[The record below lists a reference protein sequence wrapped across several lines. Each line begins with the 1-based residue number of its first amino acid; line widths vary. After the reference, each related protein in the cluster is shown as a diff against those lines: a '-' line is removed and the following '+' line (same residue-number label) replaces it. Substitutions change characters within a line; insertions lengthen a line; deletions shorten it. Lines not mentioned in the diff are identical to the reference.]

1 MFGLFKKKKDK
12 TDAVK
17 EISLYSV
24 ADGELI
30 KIEEVNDLVFAQ
42 KMMGDGYAVVPS
54 NGTITAPVD
63 GKVTNVFP
71 TQHAIGFDAH
81 GLEILLHMGIDTVSL
96 DGGPFSTAVREGE
109 NLKASHTV
117 SEVDLDGL
125 EQAGKDNAMIVIF
138 TNGTEVIENF
148 EITASGTVTKGQV
161 IGKVTLK

>member
-1 MFGLFKKKKDK
+1 MFGLFKKKKD
-12 TDAVK
+12 TTEVVK
-17 EISLYSV
+17 EITLYSV

-81 GLEILLHMGIDTVSL
+81 GLEVLLHMGIDTVSL
-96 DGGPFSTAVREGE
+96 DGGPFSTAVREGAE
-109 NLKASHTV
+109 LTSGQIV
-117 SEVDLDGL
+117 SEVDLAGL
-125 EQAGKDNAMIVIF
+125 EQAGKDNAMIVIL
-138 TNGTEVIENF
+138 TNGAEVMEKF
-148 EITASGTVTKGQV
+148 EITVSGTVTKGQV